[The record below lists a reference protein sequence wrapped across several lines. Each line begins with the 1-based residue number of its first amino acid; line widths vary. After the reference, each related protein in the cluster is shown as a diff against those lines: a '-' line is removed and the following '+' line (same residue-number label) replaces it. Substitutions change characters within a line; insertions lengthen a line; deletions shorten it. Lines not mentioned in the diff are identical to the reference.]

1 MLTLSEKSEALLYII
16 DEFLWP
22 ELELKSKNL
31 YARILYNMAQRILIQ
46 KKLIKLVTVYLSPTI
61 YTRG

>member
-1 MLTLSEKSEALLYII
+1 MLTLSEKLEALLYVI

-31 YARILYNMAQRILIQ
+31 YARILYNMAQRIFDTKEIN
-46 KKLIKLVTVYLSPTI
+46 KMSKSVPVSHNLS
-61 YTRG
+61 